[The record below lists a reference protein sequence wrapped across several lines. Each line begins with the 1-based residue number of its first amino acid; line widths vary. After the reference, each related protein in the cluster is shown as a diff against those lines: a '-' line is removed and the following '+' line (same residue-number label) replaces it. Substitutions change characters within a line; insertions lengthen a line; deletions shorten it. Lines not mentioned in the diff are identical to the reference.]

1 MRYSKK
7 ELKDLPVPKEIV
19 IKSLAEYIGL
29 FSKSEF
35 ENYIFRGEPTN
46 YHDIIASALRSKE
59 YPFVKMKNEFRREI
73 FHRTGEVSGL
83 IFLGFSKEVACKVAG
98 RMIQFEINEIDD
110 LARSALAELGN
121 MIMGNTATI
130 FSQEKIMV
138 DITPPT
144 IAKGNMKFDTKE
156 VEHILV
162 PIILG
167 GSTIEMHIAIRK

>member
-1 MRYSKK
+1 MNVRYINPFIKASRA
-7 ELKDLPVPKEIV
+7 V
-19 IKSLAEYIGL
+19 IGATLGEQADIGRP
-29 FSKSEF
+29 SIAPIEF
-35 ENYIFRGEPTN
+35 EQDSEVILIG
-46 YHDIIASALRSKE
+46 I
-59 YPFVKMKNEFRREI
+59 
-73 FHRTGEVSGL
+73 TGEVRGL

-144 IAKGNMKFDTKE
+144 VAKGNMKFDTKE

-167 GSTIEMHIAIRK
+167 DSTIEMHIAIRK